1 MKKRLIL
8 LIFYVSINVCFSQV
22 KGLSSTE
29 NNELMQ
35 LDIENQI
42 GMDNQIKMD
51 GLPVGNTVDP
61 NFYQVGPGDIL
72 TLQSLPPISN
82 KSLHYL
88 QVTPDLSLILPR
100 YGKIDLKGLTLSET
114 ESKISEIYKGMNSKF
129 NVSLSLK
136 QSRNCLV
143 TIRGNVIFPSTY
155 TLPSAYRVSTSVL
168 FANQIQKSQVPI
180 QQMEALLQ
188 IKEKQRETERLFS
201 ESGISSNSVYWTRN
215 ITILHYDGTSS
226 YVDLEKAS
234 ALNSPE
240 YDPYVKEGDQIIVPF
255 EKDNYSRLSISGAV
269 NRPALVPFKTGD
281 KASLLLKFG
290 FGPTERADLENIY
303 LNLPAS
309 NRKIK
314 LKTDK
319 NLNLLSEDIDLEAG
333 STIVIG
339 QIPEE
344 KYVTPG
350 VVSVKGEVKQP
361 GNYLIQNGITR
372 LRDIIENAGGFSK
385 DAYLPLAQI
394 IRRENNQTS
403 IIDPRRETYEVLQYS
418 DLTMDDTVRYFID
431 MKYKQ
436 PLVSVDFDDCFIK
449 GQEEDNVLLQD
460 GDVITIPSNP
470 GKVFVFGQVNSPGYV
485 EFSEGKTMDW
495 YIERAGGAAQGSQ
508 KYRARI
514 IRSRTNVWIEGDE
527 KTFVY
532 AGDRV
537 YIPRIPDEPTQL
549 KLQRYS
555 LIAGVVSTLFGVINI
570 LFIISSR

>member
-1 MKKRLIL
+1 MKKIFFLIL
-8 LIFYVSINVCFSQV
+8 LCCTLNISLAQV
-22 KGLSSTE
+22 KGLSSTD
-29 NNELMQ
+29 NNELLQM
-35 LDIENQI
+35 DMDTQI
-42 GMDNQIKMD
+42 GLDNQIKMD
-51 GLPVGNTVDP
+51 GLPVGNAVDP
-61 NFYQVGPGDIL
+61 KFYKIGPGDIL

-82 KSLHYL
+82 KTMHYL
-88 QVTPDLSLILPR
+88 QVAPDLSLILPR
-100 YGKIDLKGLTLSET
+100 YGKVDLTGLTLAQT
-114 ESKISEIYKGMNSKF
+114 EEKISEVYKSLNAKF
-129 NVSLSLK
+129 NTSISLK

-168 FANQIQKSQVPI
+168 FANQIQKSQVPV

-215 ITILHYDGTSS
+215 ITILHNDGTSS

-240 YDPYVKEGDQIIVPF
+240 FDPYVKEGDQIIVPF
-255 EKDNYSRLSISGAV
+255 EKDNYPRLSISGAV
-269 NRPALVPFKTGD
+269 NRPALVPYKNGD

-290 FGPTERADLENIY
+290 FGLTERADLDNVF

-314 LKTDK
+314 LKIDSS
-319 NLNLLSEDIDLEAG
+319 LNLLSEDIELEPG

-339 QIPEE
+339 QVPEE
-344 KYVTPG
+344 KYATPG
-350 VVSVKGEVKQP
+350 VVSVKGEVNQP

-372 LRDIIENAGGFSK
+372 LRDIIENAGGFTK
-385 DAYLPLAQI
+385 EAYLPLAQI

-436 PLVSVDFDDCFIK
+436 PLVSVDFEDCFIK
-449 GQEEDNVLLQD
+449 NQEEDNVLLQD

-485 EFSEGKTMDW
+485 EFSEGKTMGW

-508 KYRARI
+508 LNRARI

-537 YIPRIPDEPTQL
+537 YIPRVPDEPTQL

-570 LFIISSR
+570 IFIISSR